1 MDDPEANIDDNIESP
16 LPNLPELFYNFE
28 QAGIGIGREELI
40 RIWLALKNLVDSYPL
55 QTVRFWGKV
64 FGLEQNYI
72 VAETEYREGEEEEP
86 EEQAEE
92 LKEEEVEEEKPEN
105 EDEGMSKKLKSYWTQ
120 IVCLYIWN
128 QLIILV
134 K

>member
-1 MDDPEANIDDNIESP
+1 MVCAFFERCGRSGRCLCSAG
-16 LPNLPELFYNFE
+16 LPEGGN
-28 QAGIGIGREELI
+28 EE
-40 RIWLALKNLVDSYPL
+40 RRD
-55 QTVRFWGKV
+55 
-64 FGLEQNYI
+64 
-72 VAETEYREGEEEEP
+72 EEP

-105 EDEGMSKKLKSYWTQ
+105 EDEGMSRKLKSYWTQ